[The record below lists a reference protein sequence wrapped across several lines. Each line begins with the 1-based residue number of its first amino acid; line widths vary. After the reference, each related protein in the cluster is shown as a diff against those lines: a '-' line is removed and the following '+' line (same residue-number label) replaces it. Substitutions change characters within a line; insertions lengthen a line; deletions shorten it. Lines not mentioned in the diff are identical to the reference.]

1 MIQYHC
7 FPVVKYFLFLLGD
20 YYLIFK
26 TATLKVKLPVG
37 FPKKQMA
44 QFWVAS
50 IPLTPRVTVYCHP
63 IRSSDQIEK
72 IMYSVTLICKSYT
85 FSDFAVMVL
94 VKNSIPGRLLF
105 YREPITLTSLSIV
118 ISLQFPHAVRS
129 TDTVLSLEFKDGT
142 ALALFKIFA
151 TSDILPNAKIFMYL
165 LWSIY
170 NIPVIW
176 ESCGN
181 RKDIVCVLSPV
192 LPE

>member
-1 MIQYHC
+1 MRILAPRYYLISL
-7 FPVVKYFLFLLGD
+7 VLLYVLHLLMD

-37 FPKKQMA
+37 FSKKQMA

-50 IPLTPRVTVYCHP
+50 IPLTPRVTVYFHP

-105 YREPITLTSLSIV
+105 YLYVYT
-118 ISLQFPHAVRS
+118 
-129 TDTVLSLEFKDGT
+129 
-142 ALALFKIFA
+142 
-151 TSDILPNAKIFMYL
+151 
-165 LWSIY
+165 
-170 NIPVIW
+170 
-176 ESCGN
+176 
-181 RKDIVCVLSPV
+181 
-192 LPE
+192 